1 MKRAALLA
9 AAVVAGAAL
18 PAGSATS
25 RPGWTTHGPDGG
37 LASLIE
43 IDPASPKI
51 LYAGTG
57 GAGVFRSTDGGRTWD
72 RRSNG
77 LPANT
82 AIGTLELAPSDPRR
96 LYVLGDTGSFTSAD
110 AGATWSRLPG
120 LGESPRSFLV
130 DPSRALT
137 LYASIFSGLMKSTDG
152 GRSWSA
158 LPFRF
163 QGPIAIAPSAS
174 NVLYG
179 ETYGALYR
187 SADYGMSWTQVTN
200 FSYSSIGLIEVDP
213 RDPNTVYWAAGGDL
227 YKSTQGGANPREIR
241 EREGLSDVRAFEI
254 DPRAPATLYAGTEGD
269 GVFRSPDGGATWS
282 RAGSLPAHAVMIDIE
297 VAPSAGS
304 PVYATVYERGV
315 FKSENAGSRWAGANQ
330 GLVASQIRALA
341 VDPSAPS
348 IVYASTPTTGVWRTR
363 DAGRH
368 WSLRGF
374 AGEYVNH
381 VAVAPRRPHVVWAAV
396 GRDLYRSG
404 DRGRTWKRRLSIK
417 DRSFSVVAVAPSNP
431 RFVYA
436 GTFERGLYHSANGGR
451 TWRAPD
457 LRPQDTVS
465 SILVHPRRPQMVW
478 VGMRGTVLRSH
489 DGGVTFSKPSEGVPL
504 SAETDALALDPRNS
518 RRLYAAGFS
527 GVYRS
532 RNDGAN
538 WTRVSNEFSW
548 QVDSVALDR
557 KRPNVLYAC
566 GHGRYGGGAL
576 YRSTDRAR
584 TWTDVSAGLTTT
596 ICTPLAFTP
605 NGKRLYVGSRLGGG
619 VFAADVR

>member
-1 MKRAALLA
+1 MKRAALLVA
-9 AAVVAGAAL
+9 ALVTGAAL

-25 RPGWTTHGPDGG
+25 RPAWTTHGPDGG

-57 GAGVFRSTDGGRTWD
+57 GAGVFRSTDGGRTWH

-82 AIGTLELAPSDPRR
+82 GIGTLELAPSDPSR
-96 LYVLGDTGSFTSAD
+96 LYVLGDTGFYTSAD
-110 AGATWSRLPG
+110 AGSTWSRLPS
-120 LGESPRSFLV
+120 LGETADSFLI

-137 LYASIFSGLMKSTDG
+137 LYASTFSGLLKSTDG

-163 QGPIAIAPSAS
+163 QGPIAIAPSAP

-187 SADYGMSWTQVTN
+187 SADYGMSWTRMTN
-200 FSYSSIGLIEVDP
+200 FSYSGVGLIEVDP
-213 RDPNTVYWAAGGDL
+213 GDPNTVYYAAGGDL
-227 YKSTQGGANPREIR
+227 YKSTEGGANPREIR
-241 EREGLSDVRAFEI
+241 EREGLADVRTFEI
-254 DPRAPATLYAGTEGD
+254 DPRSPATLYAGTEGD
-269 GVFRSPDGGATWS
+269 GVFRSRDGGATWS
-282 RAGSLPAHAVMIDIE
+282 RAGRLPAHAVITNIE

-304 PVYATVYERGV
+304 PVYTTVYEQGV
-315 FKSENAGSRWAGANQ
+315 FKSENGGSRWAWANR
-330 GLVASQIRALA
+330 GLVATEIRALA

-348 IVYASTPTTGVWRTR
+348 IVYASTPTTGVWQTR

-374 AGEYVNH
+374 ADQYVNH
-381 VAVAPRRPHVVWAAV
+381 VAVDPRRPRVVWAAV

-404 DRGRTWKRRLSIK
+404 DRGRTWKRSLRLK
-417 DRSFSVVAVAPSNP
+417 DRSFSVVAVAPSNS

-436 GTFERGLYHSANGGR
+436 GTFERGLYHSSNGGR

-465 SILVHPRRPQMVW
+465 SILVHPRRPQVVW
-478 VGMRGTVLRSH
+478 VSMRGTVLRSY
-489 DGGVTFSKPSEGVPL
+489 DGGVTFSKPSEGLPL
-504 SAETDALALDPRNS
+504 SAEANALALDPRS
-518 RRLYAAGFS
+518 TRRLYAAGFS

-532 RNDGAN
+532 RNGGAD
-538 WTRVSNEFSW
+538 WTRVSTEFSW
-548 QVDSVALDR
+548 AVDSIALDR
-557 KRPNVLYAC
+557 KRPNVFYAC
-566 GHGRYGGGAL
+566 GHGRYSGGAI

-584 TWTDVSAGLTTT
+584 TWTDVSTGLTTT
-596 ICTPLAFTP
+596 ICAPLALTP
-605 NGKRLYVGSRLGGG
+605 DGKRLYVGSRLGGG
-619 VFAADVR
+619 VFGATVR